1 MNLLEK
7 LAFHIAF
14 DTFVLCH
21 AIVFAVVTVYKMRD
35 ELKEL
40 VAKAKEKN

>member
-14 DTFVLCH
+14 DTFILCH
-21 AIVFAVVTVYKMRD
+21 AVLFAIITLRTFW
-35 ELKEL
+35 KEVKKL
-40 VAKAKEKN
+40 FGEGD

>member
-21 AIVFAVVTVYKMRD
+21 AILFAVLTVRKLRD
-35 ELKEL
+35 DLKEL
-40 VAKAKEKN
+40 FAKGKEKK